1 MHGPRRILLPGAVT
15 SFKQE
20 WRVRKFPAPPK
31 PSERESIALEMLPPS
46 TRMEAALQIPL
57 SR

>member
-20 WRVRKFPAPPK
+20 WLVRKFPTPPK
-31 PSERESIALEMLPPS
+31 PSEREAIALEMLPPS
-46 TRMEAALQIPL
+46 TRMDTARRIPL

>member
-1 MHGPRRILLPGAVT
+1 M

-20 WRVRKFPAPPK
+20 WLVRKLPAPTK
-31 PSERESIALEMLPPS
+31 PSEREAIALEMLPPS

>member
-46 TRMEAALQIPL
+46 ARIDTAREISL

>member
-1 MHGPRRILLPGAVT
+1 VT

-31 PSERESIALEMLPPS
+31 PSEREAIALEMLPF
-46 TRMEAALQIPL
+46 